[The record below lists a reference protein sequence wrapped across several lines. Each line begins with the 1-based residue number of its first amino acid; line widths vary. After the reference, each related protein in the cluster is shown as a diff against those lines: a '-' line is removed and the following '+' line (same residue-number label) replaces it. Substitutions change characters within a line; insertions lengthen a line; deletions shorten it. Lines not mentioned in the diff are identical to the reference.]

1 MRLVIVEYAG
11 NYAEAFERLA
21 KGGSETYYAQKYCVD
36 AVTEMAKR
44 AESVTVICCKSP
56 EFNEQ
61 VLENRVRTIAC
72 GFSPPINSQKLIELI
87 AKQNPTH
94 LIMRT
99 ILPDVFKWAIKKK
112 LEPSPYLQNLLPQ
125 LLCPKNSATIS

>member
-1 MRLVIVEYAG
+1 MRLVIVQYAG
-11 NYAEAFERLA
+11 DYAEVFQRLA
-21 KGGSETYYAQKYCVD
+21 KGGSETYYGQKYSVD

-44 AESVTVICCKSP
+44 AESVTVMCCRAP

-72 GFSPPINSQKLIELI
+72 GFSPPINSQKLSELI

-99 ILPDVFKWAIKKK
+99 ILPDVFKWAIKK
-112 LEPSPYLQNLLPQ
+112 N
-125 LLCPKNSATIS
+125 